1 LYVCSL
7 KAINRRDSME
17 LYHFSHESNIDIFRP
32 RVKHNRQDM
41 PPVVWAIDKEHEFTF
56 YFPRDCPR
64 IVYTKTS
71 VISEEEEIRFF
82 GVTSSNIVVTV
93 ETHWYN
99 VINDATIYRYTL
111 PDQDFRLFDE
121 IAGYYISEQT
131 IKPLEIKPIS
141 NLVEKLIE
149 KNIEIRFTSNLN
161 PLREAILNSTMKD
174 FGIHRFENARAL

>member
-1 LYVCSL
+1 
-7 KAINRRDSME
+7 ME
-17 LYHFSHESNIDIFRP
+17 LYHFSHESNIEIFRP

-71 VISEEEEIRFF
+71 DIIEEDEIRFF
-82 GVTSSNIVVTV
+82 GVTSSNIVVAV
-93 ETHWYN
+93 ETHWFK
-99 VINDATIYRYTL
+99 VMKDATIYRYTL

-121 IAGYYISEQT
+121 TAGYYISEQT

-141 NLVEKLIE
+141 NLIDRLIE
-149 KNIEIRFTSNLN
+149 KSIELRFTSNLN
-161 PLREAILNSTMKD
+161 PLREAILNSAMKD
-174 FGIHRFENARAL
+174 FGIHRFENARDL